1 MNKFLRIMGLG
12 AFLFISG
19 ASSAKIDI
27 VKQAEEAIQ
36 QANTYFGD
44 SIKAVDATNY
54 GVKEFTATEYIQ
66 HATAKSLKLVT
77 EDIAANK
84 LPRLKG
90 SSKHVVNYYKQKLRD
105 EGKALFNFNKKLSKE
120 KPTEFELIKNTKKV
134 AEELEYLK
142 KFIEANKVYFETAS
156 LLNKV
161 KKEFKEE
168 LSMKDNMKKLLSHI
182 RVDREVYTLTK
193 IIGVFGAAEDL
204 NYPLHYFNGAVKS
217 RTSQLSG
224 RLGKIMKNSNL
235 YKTDMGLMR
244 KEKEAISKTID
255 TLSEFTNLELVK
267 LSKQLAK
274 DLDKNKVM
282 LESYRP
288 LVDEMAELIKMLDE
302 MVYKIVET
310 PEYKAEEKKQQK
322 GQMTRIELNTIFAP
336 YRYRY

>member
-19 ASSAKIDI
+19 AASAKVDI
-27 VKQAEEAIQ
+27 VKQAEEVLQ

-142 KFIEANKVYFETAS
+142 KFIEANKVYLIS
-156 LLNKV
+156 
-161 KKEFKEE
+161 
-168 LSMKDNMKKLLSHI
+168 S
-182 RVDREVYTLTK
+182 
-193 IIGVFGAAEDL
+193 
-204 NYPLHYFNGAVKS
+204 
-217 RTSQLSG
+217 
-224 RLGKIMKNSNL
+224 NSV
-235 YKTDMGLMR
+235 G
-244 KEKEAISKTID
+244 
-255 TLSEFTNLELVK
+255 F
-267 LSKQLAK
+267 
-274 DLDKNKVM
+274 
-282 LESYRP
+282 
-288 LVDEMAELIKMLDE
+288 
-302 MVYKIVET
+302 
-310 PEYKAEEKKQQK
+310 
-322 GQMTRIELNTIFAP
+322 
-336 YRYRY
+336 

>member
-105 EGKALFNFNKKLSKE
+105 EGKALFNFNKKLSK
-120 KPTEFELIKNTKKV
+120 
-134 AEELEYLK
+134 
-142 KFIEANKVYFETAS
+142 
-156 LLNKV
+156 V

-193 IIGVFGAAEDL
+193 IIGVFGAAEHL

-255 TLSEFTNLELVK
+255 TLSE
-267 LSKQLAK
+267 
-274 DLDKNKVM
+274 
-282 LESYRP
+282 
-288 LVDEMAELIKMLDE
+288 
-302 MVYKIVET
+302 
-310 PEYKAEEKKQQK
+310 
-322 GQMTRIELNTIFAP
+322 
-336 YRYRY
+336 